1 MIELKSRWS
10 VVVPTNRREQYEKVF
25 YPAWKPL
32 FEKHDVQLF
41 PVFDEPKTWRK
52 LPWFIP
58 RRTDM
63 IRSWGFYEAWKAGS
77 EYTLTLDDDVLPRG
91 DVFAAYE
98 YEFERP
104 SVCSPYLSVGS
115 LTTSSLQM
123 RGFPYGD
130 RAGAR
135 VAVQYGGWEGVLD
148 YDAATQLACSTP
160 SYECFSSVVLPV
172 PHGVPATTCIM
183 NAAHRTELAPLMWQL
198 PMLDGKFNRFGDI
211 WSGLIQKKFLDLTGE
226 VMLVNGRAS
235 VKHQRASNAFANL
248 EREAPGC
255 EINET
260 LWDSL
265 GAVDGFEFAGNS
277 ATYRAITS
285 VFASVFPEDY
295 AQRFLLARD
304 EWLELFGW

>member
-1 MIELKSRWS
+1 M
-10 VVVPTNRREQYEKVF
+10 VVPTNRPEQYKRF
-25 YPAWKPL
+25 YEAWKPL
-32 FEKHDVQLF
+32 FEKHNVRLI
-41 PVFDEPKTWRK
+41 PVFDEPKTWAS

-63 IRSWGFYEAWKAGS
+63 IRSIGFYEAWKAGS

-135 VAVQYGGWEGVLD
+135 VAIQYGGWEGVLD

-160 SYECFSSVVLPV
+160 SYECFSSVILPV
-172 PHGVPATTCIM
+172 PRGVPATTCIM
-183 NAAHRTELAPLMWQL
+183 NCAFRTELAPVMWQL
-198 PMLDGKFNRFGDI
+198 PMMDGKYNRFGDI
-211 WSGLIQKKFLDLTGE
+211 WSGLLQKKFLDLQGDG
-226 VMLVNGRAS
+226 VMLINGRAS
-235 VKHQRASNAFANL
+235 VRHERASNAFANL
-248 EREAPGC
+248 EREAPGA

-260 LWDSL
+260 LWEKL
-265 GAVDGFEFAGNS
+265 GALDLLIGDS
-277 ATYRAITS
+277 KYRALTN
-285 VFASVFPEDY
+285 VFASLFPADY
-295 AQRFLLARD
+295 AQHFLLARD